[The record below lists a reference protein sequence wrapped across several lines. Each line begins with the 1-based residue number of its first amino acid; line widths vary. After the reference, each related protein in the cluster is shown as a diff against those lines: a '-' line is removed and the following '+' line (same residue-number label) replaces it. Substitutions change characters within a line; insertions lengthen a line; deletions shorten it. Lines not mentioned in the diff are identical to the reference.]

1 MRHHSAAAFIL
12 AAALL
17 ATLSATEAAP
27 PTVPVI
33 ICSQDAAA
41 VTSHLI
47 TKPAGLA
54 ANDIWIACVT
64 FNGTRTADWS
74 ASGLTELSDETLG
87 AAVSLSCA
95 WKRATGSEGATVTMS
110 SNAAIDSE
118 QCSIRIAGAHT
129 TEAPY
134 PNQTQF
140 ATLTGGGTD
149 PNPAAVTPT
158 WGAADTLYIV
168 AVGSAVNVTYA
179 ALTGYTCQDAPSSI
193 SLDMRLCYKA
203 TTNTTTDD
211 PALFDQSPDTTW
223 IARTFAVRP
232 AAAASPCSDARL
244 AITGIGC

>member
-1 MRHHSAAAFIL
+1 MRRHVL
-12 AAALL
+12 VLTAALL
-17 ATLSATEAAP
+17 IVSAVEAAP
-27 PTVPVI
+27 PTVPTI

-41 VTSHLI
+41 VTAHLI

-54 ANDIWIACVT
+54 ANDIWIACIT

-118 QCSIRIAGAHT
+118 QCSIRIAGAHL
-129 TEAPY
+129 TEAPF
-134 PNQTQF
+134 TSG
-140 ATLTGGGTD
+140 ALVGGGTN
-149 PNPAAVTPT
+149 PNPASVTPT
-158 WGAADTLYIV
+158 WGAADTLYVV

-211 PALFDQSPDTTW
+211 PAVFDQAPDTTW